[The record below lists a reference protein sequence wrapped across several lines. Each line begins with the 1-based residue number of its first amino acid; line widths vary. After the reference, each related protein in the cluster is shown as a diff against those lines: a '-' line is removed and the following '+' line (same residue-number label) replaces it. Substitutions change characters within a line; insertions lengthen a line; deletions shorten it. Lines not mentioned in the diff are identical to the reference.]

1 MFESKLLQNNLPTEV
16 FGKKIFS
23 FDKIDSTNNLAK
35 ILAELGHDEGTV
47 VISDV
52 QTQGRGR
59 HGKEWISEPAKNLL
73 FSTIIRPK
81 LETGKIQLITFF
93 LANTIASV
101 IERKFNCIISL
112 KWPND
117 MLINNKKFG
126 GILVES
132 NIQNNDSF
140 IIAGIGININQEE
153 FPPEIPDA
161 TSLFLETKSIIN
173 IEELFSDILIGIDKE
188 YKEFLANPDSSIE
201 QWKTRNMLDGKE
213 INILQRSQIIT
224 GKYHGIDKSGALLL
238 QTQDRKILNFFSG
251 EVSLAKIK
259 AI

>member
-16 FGKKIFS
+16 FGKKIFA

-35 ILAELGHDEGTV
+35 ILAELGHVEGTV

-59 HGKEWISEPAKNLL
+59 HGKEWVSETAKNLL
-73 FSTIIRPK
+73 FSVIIRPDID
-81 LETGKIQLITFF
+81 LEKIQLITFF
-93 LANTIASV
+93 LANSIAAV
-101 IERKFNCIISL
+101 IERKFNCKVSL

-117 MLINNKKFG
+117 LLINNKKFC

-132 NIQNNDSF
+132 NIQSSDTF
-140 IIAGIGININQEE
+140 IIAGIGINVNQDT
-153 FPPEIPDA
+153 FPENIPNA
-161 TSLFLETKSIIN
+161 TSLSLETNSQVD
-173 IEELFSDILIGIDKE
+173 IEDLFSEILISFDNE
-188 YKEFLANPDSSIE
+188 YNEFVSNPDSAIE
-201 QWKTRNMLDGKE
+201 LWKTRNMLEGKE
-213 INILQRSQIIT
+213 ISILQRSQSIS

-238 QTQDRKILNFFSG
+238 GTPDGKILNFYSG

-259 AI
+259 E